1 MDGFKVDT
9 TALSQSSKNYQAI
22 GNSLQE
28 SVSDLQAIQEML
40 KTQTLAAGI
49 AELIS
54 SAINHANV
62 AAIEAR
68 ELGEKCVQIADVYE
82 TTERN
87 VEAIVESLPCGTGLF
102 SNLSVNQN
110 TTLTPS
116 SSLVDGYNIF
126 NLEEPF
132 VDTSLRPAEPIA
144 FSSNRLPS
152 EGWLMDRAMRYQ
164 QKKGI
169 FNNE

>member
-22 GNSLQE
+22 ANSLQE
-28 SVSDLQAIQEML
+28 SVRRLQAIQETL
-40 KTQTLAAGI
+40 KTQTLANGI

-62 AAIEAR
+62 AAAEAH
-68 ELGEKCVQIADVYE
+68 ELGEKCVLIADVYE

-87 VEAIVESLPCGTGLF
+87 VAAIVESLPCGTGLF
-102 SNLSVNQN
+102 SSLSVSPGGTQR
-110 TTLTPS
+110 PS
-116 SSLVDGYNIF
+116 GSLVDGYNIF

-132 VDTSLRPAEPIA
+132 VDTSLKPTEPVA

-164 QKKGI
+164 HKKGI
-169 FNNE
+169 YNNE